1 MILCAAQR
9 VFWFTALGFLTVVLI
24 GPVLSILG
32 TILPFALVGALVWLT
47 WWGLRRLAERF
58 RPSDVPEKLVPNL
71 AMPAVGRGA
80 GRVLQEGVRQ
90 CKDFGPVV
98 CERVWQAGSGAG
110 RMLRQG
116 MQHCQEIG
124 PALREQGRRM
134 EGKVAT
140 WTRAAARIV
149 MEGTCGAVVGGLV
162 AWYAVGPTEESVAI
176 GALVGAALG
185 FVVGGTKQESARK
198 LAAE

>member
-1 MILCAAQR
+1 MILCAARR

-24 GPVLSILG
+24 GPVLSIVG
-32 TILPFALVGALVWLT
+32 TILPFALIGALVWFA
-47 WWGLRRLAERF
+47 WGGLRRLAERF
-58 RPSDVPEKLVPNL
+58 RPDAIREKLVPNRVL
-71 AMPAVGRGA
+71 PAVSRGA
-80 GRVLQEGVRQ
+80 RRVFQEGIRQ
-90 CKDFGPVV
+90 CKDLGPVV

-116 MQHCQEIG
+116 MQHCREVA
-124 PALREQGRRM
+124 PVLREQSRRM

-140 WTRAAARIV
+140 WTRVAARMALEV
-149 MEGTCGAVVGGLV
+149 TCGAVVGGLV

-176 GALVGAALG
+176 GALIGAALG
-185 FVVGGTKQESARK
+185 FVVGGPKHEPAR

>member
-32 TILPFALVGALVWLT
+32 TILPFALLGALVWLA
-47 WWGLRRLAERF
+47 WSGARRLTERF
-58 RPSDVPEKLVPNL
+58 RPSVVREKLVPN
-71 AMPAVGRGA
+71 
-80 GRVLQEGVRQ
+80 RVLSAVSHGARRVFQEGVRQ

-98 CERVWQAGSGAG
+98 LERVWQAGSGAE

-116 MQHCQEIG
+116 MQQCREAG

-134 EGKVAT
+134 EGKVVA
-140 WTRAAARIV
+140 WTRAVARMV
-149 MEGTCGAVVGGLV
+149 VEGTCGAVVGGLV
-162 AWYAVGPTEESVAI
+162 AWYAVDPTAESVAI

>member
-1 MILCAAQR
+1 MILCAARR

-32 TILPFALVGALVWLT
+32 TILPFALVGVLVWLA
-47 WWGLRRLAERF
+47 WSGLRRLAERF
-58 RPSDVPEKLVPNL
+58 RPSVVQEKLVPNFVL
-71 AMPAVGRGA
+71 PAVGRGA
-80 GRVLQEGVRQ
+80 RRVFQEGVRQ
-90 CKDFGPVV
+90 CENYGPVV

-110 RMLRQG
+110 QMLRQG
-116 MQHCQEIG
+116 MQHCREVG
-124 PALREQGRRM
+124 PALREQARRM

-140 WTRAAARIV
+140 WTRAAARMV
-149 MEGTCGAVVGGLV
+149 VEGTCGAVVGGLV
-162 AWYAVGPTEESVAI
+162 AWYAVGPTEECVAI

-185 FVVGGTKQESARK
+185 FMVGGSKQEPAGK